1 MNIIPFKIKFAIFDE
16 SKTLTKKQI
25 EIMKSLLDVFDD
37 DYDNVLKKILK
48 QSISDLPNYKFLSR
62 MEPAISTIDE
72 KTQLRH
78 TWIQPNTYKHSLHFN
93 QCHSSCEKYFT
104 IEELK
109 TISNRIKTNLE
120 EYLHFEILEVVI
132 YLEVDDDDDDV

>member
-78 TWIQPNTYKHSLHFN
+78 SWIQPNTYKHS
-93 QCHSSCEKYFT
+93 CEYF
-104 IEELK
+104 IGRFVLLL
-109 TISNRIKTNLE
+109 S
-120 EYLHFEILEVVI
+120 
-132 YLEVDDDDDDV
+132 